1 MGYYIRILGI
11 DDPNIHLDELI
22 KAVEAGGLVGNFNLA
37 QNESPDNWSILE
49 VANTK
54 GEVLTQI
61 ERNPVIDGG
70 LGKEELE
77 EFRANIREC
86 KPESAV
92 KWLNEYFDKVKVI
105 YAFQL
110 LDNAFEDSNYPI
122 LAAVK
127 EKIWNRTGGI
137 FQADGEGFSNDD
149 GYHILWQFSDK
160 ITGDWHCAVLNDSNE
175 WERFQMDLGDKG
187 QRQEFQA
194 GRVPAGA
201 VRI

>member
-11 DDPNIHLDELI
+11 NDPDIHLDELI
-22 KAVEAGGLVGNFNLA
+22 KAVEGEGLVGNFNIA
-37 QNESPDNWSILE
+37 QNESPDSWSIIQ
-49 VANTK
+49 VANAS
-54 GEVLTQI
+54 GEVMTQI
-61 ERNPVIDGG
+61 ERNPVIDGE

-77 EFRANIREC
+77 EFRESIQEF
-86 KPESAV
+86 KPKSAV

-110 LDNAFEDSNYPI
+110 LNNAFNANNYPI

-160 ITGDWHCAVLNDSNE
+160 VTGNWHCAILNDSNE
-175 WERFQMDLGDKG
+175 WERFRMDLGDKQQRREFLAG
-187 QRQEFQA
+187 QA
-194 GRVPAGA
+194 PTAATRV
-201 VRI
+201 

>member
-11 DDPNIHLDELI
+11 NDPDIHLDELI
-22 KAVEAGGLVGNFNLA
+22 KDVEGEGLVGKFNIA
-37 QNESPDNWSILE
+37 QNESPDSWSIIQ
-49 VANTK
+49 VANAS
-54 GEVLTQI
+54 GEVMTQI
-61 ERNPVIDGG
+61 ERNPVIDGE

-77 EFRANIREC
+77 EFRESIQEF
-86 KPESAV
+86 KPKSAV

-110 LDNAFEDSNYPI
+110 LNNAFNANNYPI

-160 ITGDWHCAVLNDSNE
+160 VTGDWHCAILNDSNE
-175 WERFQMDLGDKG
+175 WERFRMDLGDKQQRREFLAG
-187 QRQEFQA
+187 QA
-194 GRVPAGA
+194 PTAATRV
-201 VRI
+201 